1 MENRKRLEE
10 LSSKT
15 LSYRRMGT
23 NDISTVAQMRMNQLK
38 DEGAWED
45 FDLISYLTEFYEKNL
60 KNGRYVSWLAVCGG
74 EIVATSGMS
83 FTEKPPYYA
92 NPSGKIGILS
102 SMYTRKEYRRKGIA
116 RVLLKM
122 VMDEAKNYG
131 CGAVHVTASDMG
143 VLLYSDYGFQRHKNF
158 LQYVFKDEMNGI

>member
-1 MENRKRLEE
+1 MEKE
-10 LSSKT
+10 KII
-15 LSYRRMGT
+15 SYRRM
-23 NDISTVAQMRMNQLK
+23 DIHDIPTIVQMRVEQLQ
-38 DEGAWED
+38 DEGAQAD
-45 FDLISYLTEFYEKNL
+45 FDLTPYLTGFYHKNL
-60 KNGRYVSWLAVCGG
+60 GNDRYISWLGVCGR

-102 SMYTRKEYRRKGIA
+102 SMYTKKEFRRKGIA
-116 RVLLKM
+116 RVLLNM

>member
-1 MENRKRLEE
+1 MEKE
-10 LSSKT
+10 KII
-15 LSYRRMGT
+15 SYRRM
-23 NDISTVAQMRMNQLK
+23 DIHDIPTIVQMRVEQLQ
-38 DEGAWED
+38 DEGAQAD
-45 FDLISYLTEFYEKNL
+45 FDLTPYLTGFYHKNL
-60 KNGRYVSWLAVCGG
+60 GNGRYISWLGVCGR
-74 EIVATSGMS
+74 ENVDTSGMS

-102 SMYTRKEYRRKGIA
+102 SMYTKKEFRRKGIA
-116 RVLLKM
+116 RVLLNM

>member
-1 MENRKRLEE
+1 MEKE
-10 LSSKT
+10 KII
-15 LSYRRMGT
+15 SYRRM
-23 NDISTVAQMRMNQLK
+23 DIHDIPTIVQMRVEQLQ
-38 DEGAWED
+38 DEGAQAD
-45 FDLISYLTEFYEKNL
+45 FDLTPYLTGFYHKNL
-60 KNGRYVSWLAVCGG
+60 GNVRYISWLGVCGR
-74 EIVATSGMS
+74 EIVDTSGMS

-102 SMYTRKEYRRKGIA
+102 SMYTKKEFRRKGIA
-116 RVLLKM
+116 RVLLNM